1 VALFLATQPELPP
14 GGGEGRC
21 GYRLEPG
28 PAPARFLARGRARVR
43 VLEGPAGL
51 AVGYLTPGQGGERV
65 ELLRLAEPVAPCARG
80 PGAAFAPPGP
90 FGIYAGSRRTGAGL
104 WVLPARTAGGKRVF
118 LIEGPGLLL
127 ELTGAAPASDSDFP
141 RTLPL

>member
-1 VALFLATQPELPP
+1 MALFLATQPELPP

-51 AVGYLTPGQGGERV
+51 AVGYLTPGQGSKRV
-65 ELLRLAEPVAPCARG
+65 ELLRLVEPVAPCARG
-80 PGAAFAPPGP
+80 PEAVFAPPAP
-90 FGIYAGSRRTGAGL
+90 SGST
-104 WVLPARTAGGKRVF
+104 PEAGGR
-118 LIEGPGLLL
+118 GPGF
-127 ELTGAAPASDSDFP
+127 GSFPPAPPTENGFF
-141 RTLPL
+141 